1 MPNYKLPKHEGDGY
15 MTIEL
20 SNGATIKIPLVQKLK
35 IKKLRKLMKIEKLS
49 ESEQMD
55 VIIDFFS
62 DYIGEELLDDMEY
75 ETLSDIYELW
85 LSANSKAEGL
95 TMGESSPSAGS

>member
-1 MPNYKLPKHEGDGY
+1 MLFFHEKSDKLGDYESGMGIVDLY
-15 MTIEL
+15 CSML
-20 SNGATIKIPLVQKLK
+20 G
-35 IKKLRKLMKIEKLS
+35 KLMKIEKLS

-85 LSANSKAEGL
+85 LNANSRAEGL